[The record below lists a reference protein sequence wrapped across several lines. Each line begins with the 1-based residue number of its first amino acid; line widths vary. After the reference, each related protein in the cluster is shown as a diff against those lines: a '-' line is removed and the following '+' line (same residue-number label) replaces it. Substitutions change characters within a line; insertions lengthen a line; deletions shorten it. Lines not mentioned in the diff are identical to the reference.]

1 MPKMIAEVGCNH
13 KGSFS
18 IAAQMIST
26 AAEFCLVDVVKFQKR
41 DIETSLSPNQRAAP
55 HPEPHHAYGAT
66 YGEHRNALEFDLE
79 KHRRLKEICGAF
91 GVVYSCSVWDVI
103 SARQIAS
110 LQPAMIK
117 VPSAQNLNW
126 RLLRTLMDEY
136 GGEIH
141 ISLGMTTRSE
151 EERLVDFVSKSGRG
165 TDVVLYSCTSAYPVE
180 DEDVCLLEIG
190 RLRKAYGSIVKEIG
204 FSGHHLGIAMDS
216 AAVALGA
223 EWIERHFTLNRA
235 WKGTDHAASL
245 EPEAMRQAACDVRSV
260 SRAMRYKGENLLDV
274 ELAQRTKLKVLDG
287 E

>member
-1 MPKMIAEVGCNH
+1 
-13 KGSFS
+13 
-18 IAAQMIST
+18 
-26 AAEFCLVDVVKFQKR
+26 
-41 DIETSLSPNQRAAP
+41 
-55 HPEPHHAYGAT
+55 
-66 YGEHRNALEFDLE
+66 
-79 KHRRLKEICGAF
+79 
-91 GVVYSCSVWDVI
+91 
-103 SARQIAS
+103 
-110 LQPAMIK
+110 MIK

-126 RLLRTLMDEY
+126 RILRTLIDEY

-151 EERLVDFVSKSGRG
+151 EETLVDFVAKSGRG
-165 TDVVLYSCTSAYPVE
+165 PDVVLYSCTSAYPVE
-180 DEDVCLLEIG
+180 DEDVCLLEIT
-190 RLRKAYGSIVKEIG
+190 RLRKAYGSTVKEIG
-204 FSGHHLGIAMDS
+204 FSGHHLGIAMES

-245 EPEAMRQAACDVRSV
+245 EPEAMRQATRDVRSV